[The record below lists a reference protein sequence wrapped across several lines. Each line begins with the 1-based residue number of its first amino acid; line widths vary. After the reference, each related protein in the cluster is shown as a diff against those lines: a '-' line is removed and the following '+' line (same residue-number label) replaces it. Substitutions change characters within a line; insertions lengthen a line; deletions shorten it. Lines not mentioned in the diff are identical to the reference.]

1 MRTAPVESD
10 MHLVVGIDGSEA
22 SNQALQHAADIVDQ
36 AGGEVTALAV
46 VDPQVYEQRDGRG
59 PITDRED
66 ALDRIVLETVEDAEQ
81 RSERYLEEA
90 MAAVEADVTTALL
103 YGSPVEAIV
112 DYVSDRGDIDG
123 IVVGHKRVD
132 SEYERVLGSVA
143 KGLIDR
149 SPVPVTVVRDQ

>member
-1 MRTAPVESD
+1 

-22 SNQALQHAADIVDQ
+22 SKQALRHAAEIVEQ
-36 AGGEVTALAV
+36 AGGTVTALAV
-46 VDPQVYEQRDGRG
+46 VDPQVYEQRDGSG

-66 ALDRIVLETVEDAEQ
+66 ALDRIVQETVEDAEE
-81 RSERYLEEA
+81 RSERYLEEVTT
-90 MAAVEADVTTALL
+90 AVETDVETALL

-112 DYVSDRGDIDG
+112 DYVSDRGNIDG

-132 SEYERVLGSVA
+132 SKYERVLGSVA

-149 SPVPVTVVRDQ
+149 SPVPVTVVRSQ